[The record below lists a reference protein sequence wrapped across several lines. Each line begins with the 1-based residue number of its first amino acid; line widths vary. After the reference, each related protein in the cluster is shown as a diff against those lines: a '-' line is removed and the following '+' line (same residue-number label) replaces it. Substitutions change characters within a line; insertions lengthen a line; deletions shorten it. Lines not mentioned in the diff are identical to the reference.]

1 MYFTIRYILGT
12 CKKSFREKMGTKSQ
26 KMGTKSQKMGT
37 EPQKMGTEP
46 QKMGTRHT
54 LNTMLYYTHQK
65 WIEEDSKV

>member
-12 CKKSFREKMGTKSQ
+12 CKKSFRK

>member
-37 EPQKMGTEP
+37 EPQKMGT
-46 QKMGTRHT
+46 RHT

>member
-1 MYFTIRYILGT
+1 
-12 CKKSFREKMGTKSQ
+12 
-26 KMGTKSQKMGT
+26 MGTKSQKMGT